1 MTTLSVCSFRGDFV
15 ETSHDV
21 VVAVSDH
28 DGNLMASSGDPDL
41 ITPMRSAAKPFQAL
55 PLVEDGVVDRLEI
68 SEAELALAC
77 ASHNSEKYQVA
88 IVSDWMGRLGLAERE
103 LICGPHRALAAELG
117 FPRQDGTCDEVDLAE
132 PSRVASNCSGKH
144 TGMLALAQH
153 RGWNKNDYGLA
164 GHPVQQRC
172 RAAISEWCGVTES
185 DLGVSVDGCGV
196 ISWVLPLR
204 ALAAGYARLANAS
217 GAARHIVVAMTS
229 HPDLVAGKG
238 RLCTALMR
246 TYPGEIV
253 AKVGAGG
260 LYGVGLIG
268 KRMGIAIKAVDGNDR
283 AAAVGLLAVLRQ
295 LGLEPAPESALPQ
308 FSRPIILNTNGES
321 VGHYEANG
329 SVSFSAPNPR

>member
-1 MTTLSVCSFRGDFV
+1 MTQLSVRSLRGGFV

-28 DGNLMASSGDPDL
+28 DGNLVASSGDPDL
-41 ITPMRSAAKPFQAL
+41 TTPMRSAAKPFQAL
-55 PLVEDGVVDRLEI
+55 PLVEDGVVDRFEI
-68 SEAELALAC
+68 SQPELALAC

-88 IVSDWMGRLGLAERE
+88 IVRDWMGRLGLTEGE

-144 TGMLALAQH
+144 TGMLVLAQH
-153 RGWNKNDYGLA
+153 RAWNKNDYGLVE
-164 GHPVQQRC
+164 HPVQQRC
-172 RAAISEWCGVTES
+172 RVVISEWCGVTQD

-204 ALAAGYARLANAS
+204 ALALGYARLANAS
-217 GAARHIVVAMTS
+217 GAAQQIVAAMTN

-246 TYPGEIV
+246 AYPGEIV

-260 LYGVGLIG
+260 VYGVGLIG
-268 KRMGIAIKAVDGNDR
+268 KRMGIAIKAVDGNYR
-283 AAAVGLLAVLRQ
+283 AAVVGLLAVLQ
-295 LGLEPAPESALPQ
+295 ELGMEPTPESALPE
-308 FSRPIILNTNGES
+308 FFRPIILNTNGES
-321 VGHYEANG
+321 VGHYEPNG
-329 SVSFSAPNPR
+329 SVSFAAPNPR